1 MPALPPL
8 TSEAAKT
15 TGETDVAEARAD
27 TEQAEE
33 PGPRARATPAVRR
46 IARELNVDLGLLRG
60 TGPDGKITEQ
70 DVRAFTIA
78 RGIAP
83 GDHPETFVSPEPV
96 EWVDLNT
103 VQRITGQRM
112 VQSVQTAPQ
121 FAMTI
126 SADMTNALQFR
137 KASTHQVAAE
147 TGESM
152 SITVLLAKVVA
163 TALKHHPRANASFE
177 AGRVK
182 IHKRVNLGLAIG
194 AEEGLIVPVIKDAD
208 QKSLAQI
215 TRELQIFRQ
224 KAHQMRFSTDDLS
237 GGTFTISNMGM
248 YGIDQFNAILNPPQ
262 SAILAVGRIIN
273 TPIALPENTVTVRPM
288 MNLTLTVD
296 HRVIDGV
303 QGARLLAEIKER
315 LENPAEN

>member
-1 MPALPPL
+1 M
-8 TSEAAKT
+8 
-15 TGETDVAEARAD
+15 ARSPNKMFVRLR
-27 TEQAEE
+27 QPEE
-33 PGPRARATPAVRR
+33 SH
-46 IARELNVDLGLLRG
+46 LS
-60 TGPDGKITEQ
+60 
-70 DVRAFTIA
+70 
-78 RGIAP
+78 
-83 GDHPETFVSPEPV
+83 DHPETLVSLEPV

-182 IHKRVNLGLAIG
+182 IHKRVNLGVAIG